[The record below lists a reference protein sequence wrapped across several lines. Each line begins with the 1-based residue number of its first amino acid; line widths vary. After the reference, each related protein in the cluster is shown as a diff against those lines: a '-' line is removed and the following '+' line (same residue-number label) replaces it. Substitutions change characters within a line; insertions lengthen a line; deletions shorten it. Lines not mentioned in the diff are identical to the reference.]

1 MDIFCEKCQKQVG
14 RIADEKIPPGKKLS
28 VACPKCGEKIYFEKP
43 GEFSAEL
50 DFDDDSMIAA
60 TPVGEGGDSYSPGV
74 AGAGAD
80 YDFRIMGIIGEAWSR
95 TSGTKGP
102 VWAAILL
109 ALLAA
114 AAFSIAV
121 TSISSIIGGGPL
133 AAGLEGAARLTISIA
148 GYPFMA
154 GLLLLAIRRSVG
166 LPINYKLAFSCFR
179 LMLPIVIAYIL
190 TSILTFIGFFLLVIP
205 GIYLSVAYA
214 LVIPL
219 IIDKEMSPWQA
230 MEASRK
236 GVQRHWFKVFGLYIV
251 MSIICF
257 ISAIP
262 MGLGL
267 IWTVPMFFMVN
278 GILYREVFGVNQ
290 KV

>member
-1 MDIFCEKCQKQVG
+1 
-14 RIADEKIPPGKKLS
+14 
-28 VACPKCGEKIYFEKP
+28 
-43 GEFSAEL
+43 
-50 DFDDDSMIAA
+50 
-60 TPVGEGGDSYSPGV
+60 
-74 AGAGAD
+74 
-80 YDFRIMGIIGEAWSR
+80 
-95 TSGTKGP
+95 
-102 VWAAILL
+102 
-109 ALLAA
+109 
-114 AAFSIAV
+114 
-121 TSISSIIGGGPL
+121 
-133 AAGLEGAARLTISIA
+133 
-148 GYPFMA
+148 
-154 GLLLLAIRRSVG
+154 
-166 LPINYKLAFSCFR
+166 R

-219 IIDKEMSPWQA
+219 VIDKEMSPWQA
-230 MEASRK
+230 METSRK